1 MTFRCDICGLY
12 IPQKPTFQY
21 FKRKENTFYP
31 LCSNCEEKIKN
42 QIPSIND
49 VLFNA
54 DMREAL
60 LNLIIENK
68 FNIEDFFNLCIVSEN
83 IVLHNNLFTSNPYTV
98 KLLNS
103 ELFQNENIF
112 KLFDWDFIYRS
123 ELDIINHNLWREQV
137 IRLWQREG
145 KDKGIP
151 GLCLETG
158 CELFAVS
165 ELFKYS
171 FTPSIQDMKHIEPII
186 ILKGKRKIS
195 SNIYNAYSSLSK
207 ATKEEIE
214 SLKSL
219 GSPIKIFIPP
229 IMSVVLDKVS
239 SPKDIPKLILEMRED
254 SQKIR
259 ENFNNYEET
268 IKKENSTLKES
279 IKAAHEL
286 QAINQSLADVYGKK
300 DIINLKEFVNTLI
313 PKEIWDIDKE
323 DLDFKN
329 FTSFFLKG
337 PVEFLIRRIKNRAIM
352 YLIDLKTKFL
362 EIKQYG
368 NLIKKI
374 WDYDLNYEDLKK
386 WESYWKKYD
395 NLFVE

>member
-21 FKRKENTFYP
+21 YKRKEKGFYP
-31 LCSNCEEKIKN
+31 LCSNCQKKIEN

-54 DMREAL
+54 DMRKAL
-60 LNLIIENK
+60 LNLIIEKK

-83 IVLHNNLFTSNPYTV
+83 IVLHNNLFTFNPYTV

-112 KLFDWDFIYRS
+112 KLFDWDFFYRS

-137 IRLWQREG
+137 IGLWKREG

-151 GLCLETG
+151 GLYLETG
-158 CELFAVS
+158 CELFAMS

-171 FTPSIQDMKHIEPII
+171 YTPSIEDMKHIEPII
-186 ILKGKRKIS
+186 ILKGKTKIR

-207 ATKEEIE
+207 ATEEEFE

-259 ENFNNYEET
+259 ENFYDYEET
-268 IKKENSTLKES
+268 IKDENSSLKES
-279 IKAAHEL
+279 VKAAHEL
-286 QAINQSLADVYGKK
+286 QAINKSLANVYDKK
-300 DIINLKEFVNTLI
+300 DIINIKEFANTLI
-313 PKEIWDIDKE
+313 PKKIWDIDKE

-329 FTSFFLKG
+329 FTSFLLKE
-337 PVEFLIRRIKNRAIM
+337 PLESLSRRIKNRSIM
-352 YLIDLKTKFL
+352 YLIDLKNKFL

-374 WDYDLNYEDLKK
+374 WDYDLTYEDINK
-386 WESYWKKYD
+386 WEGFWKKYD
-395 NLFVE
+395 NLFIQ

>member
-1 MTFRCDICGLY
+1 
-12 IPQKPTFQY
+12 
-21 FKRKENTFYP
+21 
-31 LCSNCEEKIKN
+31 
-42 QIPSIND
+42 
-49 VLFNA
+49 
-54 DMREAL
+54 
-60 LNLIIENK
+60 
-68 FNIEDFFNLCIVSEN
+68 
-83 IVLHNNLFTSNPYTV
+83 
-98 KLLNS
+98 
-103 ELFQNENIF
+103 
-112 KLFDWDFIYRS
+112 
-123 ELDIINHNLWREQV
+123 
-137 IRLWQREG
+137 
-145 KDKGIP
+145 
-151 GLCLETG
+151 
-158 CELFAVS
+158 
-165 ELFKYS
+165 
-171 FTPSIQDMKHIEPII
+171 MKHIEPII